1 MKRLAREDE
10 IEIPIQVNGKLRAVI
25 RVPVEIT
32 QEALRDAAMA
42 DEKVQ
47 HFIAGKEVFKVI
59 IVPGKLVNLLVK

>member
-1 MKRLAREDE
+1 MPAD
-10 IEIPIQVNGKLRAVI
+10 
-25 RVPVEIT
+25 IT

-47 HFIAGKEVFKVI
+47 HFVADKQVFKVI